1 MAVANET
8 VEQGMWNCAWR
19 RTVNTPTSCIWN
31 ICYMLS
37 LIWHWCKMLQ
47 CFGWT
52 EYKVCT
58 TGIIHKWIAELHN
71 S

>member
-19 RTVNTPTSCIWN
+19 RTVNTPTTCIWN

-37 LIWHWCKMLQ
+37 LIYMALVLNVEMFWVNW
-47 CFGWT
+47 
-52 EYKVCT
+52 
-58 TGIIHKWIAELHN
+58 
-71 S
+71 